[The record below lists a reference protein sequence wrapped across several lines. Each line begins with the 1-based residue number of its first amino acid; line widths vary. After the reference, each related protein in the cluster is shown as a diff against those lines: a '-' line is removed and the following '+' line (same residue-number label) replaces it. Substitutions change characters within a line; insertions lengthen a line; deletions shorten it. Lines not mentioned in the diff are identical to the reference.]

1 MKSKGPQVSNNKD
14 NNSNAKILVVDD
26 DFDISTLIKMVLQ
39 KQGYDVSGFTDPILA
54 LEHFRINYETCSL
67 VISDLRMP
75 YMNGFEFLKN
85 IRRIKPTVN
94 VVLMSAFNI
103 EEDLEYSMHSTRPD
117 NINSFIQ
124 KPVSMRSLV
133 KTVKSCINK
142 KLNSST

>member
-1 MKSKGPQVSNNKD
+1 MSKSKYLFVNDIFVHNN
-14 NNSNAKILVVDD
+14 
-26 DFDISTLIKMVLQ
+26 LIKIVMQ
-39 KQGYDVSGFTDPILA
+39 KKSYDVSGFTEPLLA
-54 LEHFRINYETCSL
+54 MEHFRINYETCSL

-94 VVLMSAFNI
+94 VVLMSAFDI

-117 NINSFIQ
+117 NINCFIQ